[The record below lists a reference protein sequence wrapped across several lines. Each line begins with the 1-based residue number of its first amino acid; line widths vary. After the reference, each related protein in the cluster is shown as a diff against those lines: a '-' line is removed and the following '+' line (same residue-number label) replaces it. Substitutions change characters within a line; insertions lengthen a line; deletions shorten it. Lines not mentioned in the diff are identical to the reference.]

1 MESRN
6 HGKLF
11 LLEHDESQIVGAKLP
26 SIGQVLRVL
35 FYNLRKVKL
44 NLRSSPYLVVKE
56 VEVLWEKVKIPFRQS
71 HHSIEKLESLYQK
84 WRLLQK
90 NSTRRSQLQ
99 DNKEQQFLD
108 QLDDLFDIA
117 HVDALEM
124 ITIDEDKQFLL
135 NQRKKGRPGSMI
147 GGVRVLSAKEQKQAL
162 RQAKEE
168 ARRVKTQAAMQEETI
183 NFASIAS
190 PDDDEEN
197 RQCTEDEDEDPALES
212 NASDCDAT
220 EPGPSKPKRKRG
232 SKQVITLKLMSTL
245 DACKVSDRDAAR
257 IIVAISQALGH
268 DINDLTISRSSIRR
282 YRTELR
288 KKHSQMLR
296 AAFSQHEIDAVTVHW
311 DGKMLPALVGKEKV
325 ERLPVVITCR
335 GREHLLGVPIIPT
348 STGRDQ
354 ALAVHDLLKEWDICD
369 KVQALSCDTTAS
381 NMGHLQ
387 GACVILEHVIGRYLL
402 YLPCRHHMYEIVL
415 SAVFEKKMSQSTG
428 PNVPIF
434 KRFQQAWP
442 NINKLNFHC
451 GVEDRFVNQKLE
463 NIPQL
468 INFAKQTLEMHHPR
482 EDYREFIELVLVF
495 LGNTSE
501 YRFRAPGAFHHARWM
516 AKAFIV

>member
-44 NLRSSPYLVVKE
+44 NLRSSSYLVVKE
-56 VEVLWEKVKIPFRQS
+56 VEVLWEKAKIPFRQS

-124 ITIDEDKQFLL
+124 ITIDEDKHFLL

-147 GGVRVLSAKEQKQAL
+147 GGDRVLYAKEQRQAL

-168 ARRVKTQAAMQEETI
+168 TRRVKTQAAMQEETI

-245 DACKVSDRDAAR
+245 CH
-257 IIVAISQALGH
+257 IIVAIS
-268 DINDLTISRSSIRR
+268 
-282 YRTELR
+282 
-288 KKHSQMLR
+288 
-296 AAFSQHEIDAVTVHW
+296 
-311 DGKMLPALVGKEKV
+311 
-325 ERLPVVITCR
+325 
-335 GREHLLGVPIIPT
+335 
-348 STGRDQ
+348 
-354 ALAVHDLLKEWDICD
+354 
-369 KVQALSCDTTAS
+369 
-381 NMGHLQ
+381 
-387 GACVILEHVIGRYLL
+387 
-402 YLPCRHHMYEIVL
+402 
-415 SAVFEKKMSQSTG
+415 
-428 PNVPIF
+428 
-434 KRFQQAWP
+434 
-442 NINKLNFHC
+442 
-451 GVEDRFVNQKLE
+451 
-463 NIPQL
+463 
-468 INFAKQTLEMHHPR
+468 
-482 EDYREFIELVLVF
+482 
-495 LGNTSE
+495 
-501 YRFRAPGAFHHARWM
+501 
-516 AKAFIV
+516 

>member
-44 NLRSSPYLVVKE
+44 NLRSSSYLVVKE
-56 VEVLWEKVKIPFRQS
+56 VEVLWEKAKIPFRQS

-99 DNKEQQFLD
+99 DNKKQQFLD

-117 HVDALEM
+117 H
-124 ITIDEDKQFLL
+124 
-135 NQRKKGRPGSMI
+135 NR
-147 GGVRVLSAKEQKQAL
+147 QAL

-168 ARRVKTQAAMQEETI
+168 ARRVKTQAAMQETI

-245 DACKVSDRDAAR
+245 DACKVSDCDAAR

-415 SAVFEKKMSQSTG
+415 RAVFEKKMSHSTG

-463 NIPQL
+463 YIPQL
-468 INFAKQTLEMHHPR
+468 INFAK
-482 EDYREFIELVLVF
+482 
-495 LGNTSE
+495 
-501 YRFRAPGAFHHARWM
+501 
-516 AKAFIV
+516 